1 MLTIKG
7 FCTRRLQADNQLG
20 KVATFGELS
29 TYARTFAKDIG
40 VYSIASVDAIELN
53 VFSHKL
59 DGQYNNTLSTA
70 FVEIIVQMTQ
80 WIYDKSLTVSSGTS
94 KNDYLTDI
102 LNNFHGLILNPN
114 VGLIKS
120 AEGRTMPEWFSFSL
134 VNSQD
139 NDIKIWLSSAAFER
153 DYDEYDITVVS
164 PLLHV
169 DTLFRPVAEIRSAL
183 ATSTLSDQMD
193 KVQAVKNRTPETI
206 LKVESI
212 QYFNPQDPNI
222 TIDTTWYVLIY
233 GPSGNNSESIKNAI
247 IEYILAQS
255 NEPETSW
262 KQILPYL
269 FKVTRMFVLPRWEKM
284 AIPNRQAYA
293 GIYSP
298 ISAVTESITY
308 AKAALPGL
316 ANTFVENNLEIT
328 HHKYRAISLL
338 CCGGEDNAQSKFKL
352 SDYIPDYIAEST
364 NTQDFNR
371 MSESTKQ
378 WSVMMEEMLI
388 IAEAGDNSIQLPIH
402 TRRLNVGG
410 VKYIGRRLGRVEYL
424 VAIKE
429 TI

>member
-7 FCTRRLQADNQLG
+7 FCTRRLQADNQQG

-29 TYARTFAKDIG
+29 TYARTFSKDVGI
-40 VYSIASVDAIELN
+40 YSMATIDAIELN

-59 DGQYNNTLSTA
+59 DGQNNNVVSTA

-80 WIYDKSLTVSSGTS
+80 WIYDKSVTIGVDAT

-102 LNNFHGLILNPN
+102 LNNFHGLISNPN
-114 VGLIKS
+114 IGVIKN
-120 AEGRTMPEWFSFSL
+120 AEGRTMPEWFSFSFT
-134 VNSQD
+134 NPQA
-139 NDIKIWLSSAAFER
+139 NEIKIWLSSAAFER

-164 PLLHV
+164 PLLNV

-193 KVQAVKNRTPETI
+193 KVQAVKNKTPETV

-212 QYFNPQDPNI
+212 QYFNPQDPLI
-222 TIDTTWYVLIY
+222 TLDTTWYVLVY
-233 GPSGNNSESIKNAI
+233 GPAGNNSEAIKSAI
-247 IEYILAQS
+247 IDYILAQS
-255 NEPETSW
+255 NEPESSW
-262 KQILPYL
+262 KLILPYL

-298 ISAVTESITY
+298 ISSATESLTY
-308 AKAALPGL
+308 AKAALATL
-316 ANTFVENNLEIT
+316 ANTFVETNLEIT

-338 CCGGEDNAQSKFKL
+338 CCGGEDNAQDKFKL
-352 SDYIPDYIAEST
+352 SDYVPDYIAEST

-371 MSESTKQ
+371 MSETTKQ
-378 WSVMMEEMLI
+378 WSVMMEELLI
-388 IAEAGDNSIQLPIH
+388 LAEAGDNAVQLPIT
-402 TRRLNVGG
+402 TRRITIGG

-424 VAIKE
+424 VAVKE
-429 TI
+429 LV